1 MIHFETFFFFG
12 RKTLAFTLLTAISNV
27 SYGEFFSCDTNI
39 LGLQLKLFSLLE
51 TGTVKC
57 LAVLHLKTTTKRR
70 NNSVIIRLVCNNF
83 HFILFCTSIQISLHT
98 SDNPNHQ
105 ISFTIKN
112 PSLVNSQKNTTQSF
126 SHKIHLIWGFTWLK
140 DKNKCNNA
148 GGQNCWITFHPH
160 MTVHLV
166 S

>member
-1 MIHFETFFFFG
+1 MIHFETFFFFFW
-12 RKTLAFTLLTAISNV
+12 KKNYFAFTLLTVISNI

-112 PSLVNSQKNTTQSF
+112 PSLVNSQKNTTQ
-126 SHKIHLIWGFTWLK
+126 
-140 DKNKCNNA
+140 
-148 GGQNCWITFHPH
+148 
-160 MTVHLV
+160 TVFLT
-166 S
+166 